1 MEPTAPLSALFNNQ
15 KIIGILIAS
24 ALALGS
30 FKGVEA
36 AASAEALALTCNGCH
51 GPDGVSYGESIPSI
65 AGQDAQYLFQT
76 LQRYRDGER
85 KGTIMGRIA
94 RGYPVYDLRKIAN
107 YFAGKSWTIVPISGG
122 AADTTRG
129 KAIHREHCEEC
140 HENSGWYQDKDVPR
154 LAGQG
159 ADYLFQQLVDY
170 AKGEK
175 AMPQPSK
182 MAERLEGMAEQD
194 LWALSHFYRQAPIGG
209 AAASN

>member
-1 MEPTAPLSALFNNQ
+1 MS
-15 KIIGILIAS
+15 IGR
-24 ALALGS
+24 
-30 FKGVEA
+30 VEA
-36 AASAEALALTCNGCH
+36 GASAEALALTCNGCH

-65 AGQDAQYLFQT
+65 AGQDARYLYQT

-107 YFAGKSWTIVPISGG
+107 YFAGKSWTIVPASGG

-129 KAIHREHCEEC
+129 EAIHREYCEEC

-170 AKGEK
+170 AKDET

-182 MAERLEGMAEQD
+182 MAERLEGMSEQD